1 MANGLLQYK
10 WTAMLSRFILYI
22 CSISVSL
29 LFSQNQDYKQDDH
42 LRFNSIP
49 DIKLFHSP
57 PEPLFVG
64 RPFEL
69 SLVTEISD
77 SLLSSV
83 LLFFKTNKMETYREI
98 ILTGD
103 SGLYKYKIDIKKFPG
118 ESIEYFFAVR
128 TLDGKIY
135 GAPVDDNNLLSPI
148 KKIFIDPV
156 QYFEQKKR
164 LNQ

>member
-1 MANGLLQYK
+1 
-10 WTAMLSRFILYI
+10 MLNRFILYI
-22 CSISVSL
+22 CFISASL
-29 LFSQNQDYKQDDH
+29 LLSQDQDFKQDDH
-42 LRFNSIP
+42 FRFNSIA

-103 SGLYKYKIDIKKFPG
+103 SGLYKYKIDIKEFPG
-118 ESIEYFFAVR
+118 ESIDYFFAVR
-128 TLDGKIY
+128 TLEGKIY

>member
-1 MANGLLQYK
+1 
-10 WTAMLSRFILYI
+10 MLSRFILYI
-22 CSISVSL
+22 CFISASL
-29 LFSQNQDYKQDDH
+29 LLSQNQDFKRDDH
-42 LRFNSIP
+42 FRFNSIA

-69 SLVTEISD
+69 SLVAEISD

-103 SGLYKYKIDIKKFPG
+103 SGLYKYKIDIKEFPG
-118 ESIEYFFAVR
+118 ESIDYFFAVR
-128 TLDGKIY
+128 TLEGKIY

>member
-1 MANGLLQYK
+1 
-10 WTAMLSRFILYI
+10 MLSRFILYNI
-22 CSISVSL
+22 LLSFPL
-29 LFSQNQDYKQDDH
+29 LFSQNRNFEQDNYLKFD
-42 LRFNSIP
+42 SIA

-57 PEPLFVG
+57 PEPLFIG

-118 ESIEYFFAVR
+118 ESIDYFFAVR

-148 KKIFIDPV
+148 KKTFIDPV

>member
-1 MANGLLQYK
+1 
-10 WTAMLSRFILYI
+10 MLSRFILYI
-22 CSISVSL
+22 CFISVSL
-29 LFSQNQDYKQDDH
+29 LFPQNQDFKQDDH
-42 LRFNSIP
+42 LRFISIP

-98 ILTGD
+98 ILTGY

-118 ESIEYFFAVR
+118 ESIDYFFAVR

-135 GAPVDDNNLLSPI
+135 GAPVDDNNLLCPI
-148 KKIFIDPV
+148 KKTFIDPV

>member
-10 WTAMLSRFILYI
+10 WTAMLNRFILYI
-22 CSISVSL
+22 CFISASL
-29 LFSQNQDYKQDDH
+29 LLSQNQDFKRDDH
-42 LRFNSIP
+42 FRFNSIA

-64 RPFEL
+64 RPFEI
-69 SLVTEISD
+69 SLVIEISD

-83 LLFFKTNKMETYREI
+83 LLFFKTNNMETYREI

-103 SGLYKYKIDIKKFPG
+103 SGLYKYKIDIKEFPG
-118 ESIEYFFAVR
+118 ESIDYFFAVR
-128 TLDGKIY
+128 TLEGKIY

>member
-1 MANGLLQYK
+1 
-10 WTAMLSRFILYI
+10 MLSRFILYI
-22 CSISVSL
+22 YFISSSL
-29 LFSQNQDYKQDDH
+29 LFSQNQYYKQGDH
-42 LRFNSIP
+42 LRFNSIA

-57 PEPLFVG
+57 PEPLFIG

-77 SLLSSV
+77 SLLFSV

-98 ILTGD
+98 ILNGD
-103 SGLYKYKIDIKKFPG
+103 SGLYKYKVDIKKFSG
-118 ESIEYFFAVR
+118 ESIDYFFAVR

-135 GAPVDDNNLLSPI
+135 GAPVDDKNLLSPI
-148 KKIFIDPV
+148 RKSFIDPV

>member
-1 MANGLLQYK
+1 
-10 WTAMLSRFILYI
+10 MLNRFILYI
-22 CSISVSL
+22 CFISASL
-29 LFSQNQDYKQDDH
+29 LLSQDQDFKRDDH
-42 LRFNSIP
+42 FRFNSIA

-69 SLVTEISD
+69 SLVAEISD

-103 SGLYKYKIDIKKFPG
+103 SGLYKYKIDIKEFPG
-118 ESIEYFFAVR
+118 ESIDYFFAVR
-128 TLDGKIY
+128 TLEGKIY

>member
-1 MANGLLQYK
+1 
-10 WTAMLSRFILYI
+10 MLKRFVL
-22 CSISVSL
+22 CLFFISSFFL
-29 LFSQNQDYKQDDH
+29 KSQESTHITNLNLSFDV
-42 LRFNSIP
+42 IE

-69 SLVTEISD
+69 SLVTEID
-77 SLLSSV
+77 ESLLSSV
-83 LLFFKTNKMETYREI
+83 LLFFKTNEMESYREI

-103 SGLYKYKIDIKKFPG
+103 AGLYKYKINIDSFTG
-118 ESIEYFFAVR
+118 DSIDYFFAIK
-128 TLDGKIY
+128 TTDGRIY
-135 GAPVDDNNLLSPI
+135 GAPVDNNKKLSPI
-148 KKIFIDPV
+148 KKPFIDPV

>member
-1 MANGLLQYK
+1 
-10 WTAMLSRFILYI
+10 MLSRFILYI
-22 CSISVSL
+22 CFISASL
-29 LFSQNQDYKQDDH
+29 LLSQDQDYKRDDH
-42 LRFNSIP
+42 FRFNSIA
-49 DIKLFHSP
+49 DIKIFHSP

-103 SGLYKYKIDIKKFPG
+103 SGLYKYKIDIKEFPG
-118 ESIEYFFAVR
+118 ESIDYFFAVR
-128 TLDGKIY
+128 TLEGKIY

>member
-1 MANGLLQYK
+1 
-10 WTAMLSRFILYI
+10 MLSRFILYI
-22 CSISVSL
+22 CFISASL
-29 LFSQNQDYKQDDH
+29 LLSQNQDFKRDDH
-42 LRFNSIP
+42 FRFNSIA
-49 DIKLFHSP
+49 DIKIFHSP

-118 ESIEYFFAVR
+118 ESIDYFFAVR

>member
-1 MANGLLQYK
+1 
-10 WTAMLSRFILYI
+10 MLSRFILYI
-22 CSISVSL
+22 CFISASL
-29 LFSQNQDYKQDDH
+29 LLSQNQDFKRDDH
-42 LRFNSIP
+42 FRFNSIA
-49 DIKLFHSP
+49 DIKIFHSP

-83 LLFFKTNKMETYREI
+83 LMFFKTNKMETYREI

-103 SGLYKYKIDIKKFPG
+103 SGLYKYKIDIKEFPG
-118 ESIEYFFAVR
+118 ESIDYFFAVR
-128 TLDGKIY
+128 TLEGKIY

>member
-1 MANGLLQYK
+1 
-10 WTAMLSRFILYI
+10 MLSRFILYI
-22 CSISVSL
+22 CFISASL
-29 LFSQNQDYKQDDH
+29 LLSQNQDFKRDDH
-42 LRFNSIP
+42 FRFNSIA
-49 DIKLFHSP
+49 DIKIFHSP

-69 SLVTEISD
+69 SLVIEISD

>member
-1 MANGLLQYK
+1 
-10 WTAMLSRFILYI
+10 MLTKTIFYI
-22 CSISVSL
+22 CVFFFQL
-29 LFSQNQDYKQDDH
+29 LLSQAND
-42 LRFNSIP
+42 LNSDKKIIF
-49 DIKLFHSP
+49 DTIKEIKLFHSP
-57 PEPLFVG
+57 PEPLFIG

-69 SLVTEISD
+69 SLVVEINE

-98 ILTGD
+98 TLHGE
-103 SGLYKYKIDIKKFPG
+103 SGLYNYKIDIKKFPG
-118 ESIEYFFAVR
+118 ETIDYFFAVKTINGR
-128 TLDGKIY
+128 IY
-135 GAPVDDNNLLSPI
+135 GAPIDNDNNISPI